1 MFRHRRSHYWRHW
14 PCRRIQI
21 TMKELRASVLISGN
35 GSNLQALIDARD
47 RGRLDIDLVS
57 VISNKANAKGLERAA
72 RANIPSTIL
81 DHREFLDRKEFD
93 RALAVVT
100 SAAKPELVILAGFM
114 RIIGPGMLDNFA
126 GRIINLHP
134 SLLPMYRGTDTY
146 QRALDAGDCEHGASI
161 HFVTEELDGGPVIS
175 QVRVPVLANDD
186 KDSLAARL
194 APMEHRLLV
203 STIELF
209 SRHDVECRDSS
220 VLCDGNK
227 LNNIFILQQD
237 DTLS

>member
-1 MFRHRRSHYWRHW
+1 MNKFKA
-14 PCRRIQI
+14 
-21 TMKELRASVLISGN
+21 TVLISGN

-47 RGRLDIDLVS
+47 QGRLDIDLVN
-57 VISNKANAKGLERAA
+57 VISNKADARGLERAA
-72 RANIPSTIL
+72 RAKIPSTIL
-81 DHREFLDRKEFD
+81 DHRGFSDRNEFD

-100 SAAKPELVILAGFM
+100 SAAKPDLVILAGFM
-114 RIIGPGMLDNFA
+114 RIIGPGMLDHFA

-134 SLLPMYRGTDTY
+134 SLLPLYRGTDTY
-146 QRALDAGDCEHGASI
+146 QRAIDAGDSEHGASI

-175 QVRVPVLANDD
+175 QVRIPVLANDD

-209 SRHDVECRDSS
+209 SWHDVECRNGC

-227 LNNIFILQQD
+227 LNNVLLLQKD
-237 DTLS
+237 GTLS